1 MIDSDDPTSIVEVD
15 FERDILTHL
24 EAMDPDA
31 RLAFEKLIIWLSER
45 PKDSEPL
52 SQRQM
57 DEMVEEIR
65 LENIRRR
72 LGGKVGRILPFKK
85 PTSTRAFLA

>member
-1 MIDSDDPTSIVEVD
+1 MIDSEDPSSIVEVD
-15 FERDILTHL
+15 FERDILPHL

-31 RLAFEKLIIWLSER
+31 RLACEKLIIWLSER
-45 PKDSEPL
+45 PKDAEPL
-52 SQRQM
+52 SQQQM

-72 LGGKVGRILPFKK
+72 LGGKVGCILPFKK
-85 PTSTRAFLA
+85 PTSATGAS